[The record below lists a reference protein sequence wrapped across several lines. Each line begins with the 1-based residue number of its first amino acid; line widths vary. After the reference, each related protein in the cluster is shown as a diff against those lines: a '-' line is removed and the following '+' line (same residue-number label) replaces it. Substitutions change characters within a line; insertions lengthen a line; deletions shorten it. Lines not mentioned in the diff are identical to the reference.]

1 MRQSVEQLSEQ
12 KREHAIVAKRNSNES
27 GNKRKKKTSR

>member
-12 KREHAIVAKRNSNES
+12 KREHAIVKRNSNES
-27 GNKRKKKTSR
+27 GNKRRKKN